1 LQGML
6 LSVSHAVLPDEG
18 EDSFVLRENPALSW
32 MGVADGCGGLGSRRY
47 AGVENHTEAY
57 LAARLVTQAFAAW
70 AQERRALPSSPE
82 DGRRLC
88 RELESDISQ
97 VLKAFSAKQDHAEVT
112 RIVGSMQR
120 RLPSTLCAVLSTTVV
135 TAWQEICFLWA
146 GDSRGYVLDANG
158 LHQCTQDHLRGEPDA
173 FEALYRDAPLSNL
186 FSVDQ
191 PAKLSMRRLRAPL
204 PCVVVLATDGVF
216 GSLMTPM
223 EMEKLLLDT
232 LLSAKSMRSWERK
245 LGNQIRKLAQD
256 DATLLL
262 QPCGIA
268 DLDDLKRRLAPR
280 REILQKQYI
289 TPVRRRKRDVAFARE
304 RWQAYRQEYDWTQG
318 GSHERMDW
326 RI

>member
-1 LQGML
+1 MQGNL
-6 LSVSHAVLPDEG
+6 LSISHAVLPDEG
-18 EDSFVLRENPALSW
+18 EDSFVLHENPALSW

-47 AGVENHTEAY
+47 AGAGSHTGAY
-57 LAARLVTQAFAAW
+57 LASHLVTQAFVTW
-70 AQERRALPSSPE
+70 AQEQRILPSSPE
-82 DGRRLC
+82 DGGRLC
-88 RELESDISQ
+88 RELENDIGQ
-97 VLKAFSAKQDHAEVT
+97 VLKAFLARQDHEEAT

-120 RLPSTLCAVLSTTVV
+120 RLPSTLCAALSTTVV

-158 LHQCTQDHLRGEPDA
+158 LHQCTQDHLRGAPDA

-204 PCVVVLATDGVF
+204 PCVIVLATDGVF

-232 LLSAKSMRSWERK
+232 LLSAKSFRSWERK
-245 LGNQIRKLAQD
+245 LGNQISKLAQD

-262 QPCGIA
+262 QPCGTT
-268 DLDDLKRRLAPR
+268 DLDGLKRQMLPR
-280 REILQKQYI
+280 REVLQKQYI
-289 TPVRRRKRDVAFARE
+289 TPVRRHKRDVAFARE